1 MDPRVN
7 GQLQKDWGWLVAI
20 YLFLGGVGAGA
31 YTIAAINGFFGKSA
45 ELSTVLGLS
54 IGFPALLVGSLF
66 LVADLGTP
74 KNAVLA
80 GMRPG
85 SSWIARGFWIISVF
99 MIIAFAHSALRLFT
113 DYGSSDGGRAVLSAI
128 SVAGIVFAISTMAY
142 TGILLGASK
151 GIPFWRSGVVPVIFV
166 ISALVTG
173 HFTIMV
179 GMVILGEHGASPGEL
194 QIMAA
199 EAAGLVVLE
208 VLAILFFLQ
217 AAYRD
222 PDTRESGERILR
234 NRLFV
239 VGYFVLGLGAPLLLM
254 LVVLQAGTD
263 GATGTILAAA
273 AVGAVL
279 GLAGGLILRQ
289 AVLICGALP
298 TLNMAGFQFRRI
310 ARPKDPKPGVGL
322 LPPA

>member
-31 YTIAAINGFFGKSA
+31 YTIAAINQFLGKST
-45 ELSTVLGLS
+45 EMSTALGLS
-54 IGFPALLVGSLF
+54 IGFPALLIGTLF
-66 LVADLGTP
+66 LLADLGTP
-74 KNAVLA
+74 KNAILA

-99 MIIAFAHSALRLFT
+99 MVLAFLHSSLQLFT
-113 DYGSSDGGRAVLSAI
+113 DLGKTGEVGAVLSALA
-128 SVAGIVFAISTMAY
+128 VTGIVFAISTMAY

-173 HFTIMV
+173 HFTIML
-179 GMVILGEHGASPGEL
+179 GMVLVGDPAALPGEFR
-194 QIMAA
+194 IMAA
-199 EAAGLVVLE
+199 EAVGLVVLE

-222 PDTRESGERILR
+222 PDTRESGMRILR

-254 LVVLQAGTD
+254 LFILLAGSD
-263 GATGTILAAA
+263 AATGTILAAA
-273 AVGAVL
+273 GVGAVL

-310 ARPKDPKPGVGL
+310 ARPKDPKAGVGL